1 MSELSSVRLS
11 FTWSHGFS
19 SCHFSERLNRSLMA
33 LVGGTAGLDSL
44 ENCFLDVYFLPFKV
58 ETDMPLLPFSLSG
71 VTKKEPVIFAT
82 VNDQDF

>member
-1 MSELSSVRLS
+1 
-11 FTWSHGFS
+11 
-19 SCHFSERLNRSLMA
+19 MA

-44 ENCFLDVYFLPFKV
+44 ENCFLDVHLMPFKV

-82 VNDQDF
+82 LNEQDF